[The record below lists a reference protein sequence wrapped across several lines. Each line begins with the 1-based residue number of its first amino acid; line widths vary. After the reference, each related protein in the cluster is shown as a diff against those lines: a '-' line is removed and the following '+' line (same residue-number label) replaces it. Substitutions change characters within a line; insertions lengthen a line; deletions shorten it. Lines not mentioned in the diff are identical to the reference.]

1 MKASLFISLFI
12 FAGVL
17 TAAAAWG
24 NPALLPQHPGY
35 PMGKAIDPVTGQSLA
50 NDPGQSNA
58 GGEAAL
64 NKASALSDR
73 NLSQQLS
80 SDDLDKRLLENAG
93 AAVQSKGQD
102 PNMDQPTKESTKVHP
117 SPQ

>member
-1 MKASLFISLFI
+1 MKASLFICFFM
-12 FAGVL
+12 FAGSL

-35 PMGKAIDPVTGQSLA
+35 PMSKAIDPVTGQSSLA

-58 GGEAAL
+58 GGESAL
-64 NKASALSDR
+64 SKASALSDR

-80 SDDLDKRLLENAG
+80 SDDLDKRHLENSG
-93 AAVQSKGQD
+93 AAQSKGQD
-102 PNMDQPTKESTKVHP
+102 PIMDQPTKESTKVHP